1 MVHRAILKEGRKKIR
16 QGIGWSGDKIRKWK
30 IVGGEEEEAEVD
42 FNILFIILVFY
53 IVVKFFYYIGT

>member
-16 QGIGWSGDKIRKWK
+16 QGIGWSGEKIRKWK

-53 IVVKFFYYIGT
+53 IVVKFFSII